1 MKLLTIDTQPGS
13 APGVLTEDGRVLN
26 LADAG
31 ESGLPSS
38 VRDILN
44 VGLDGLTTIADYLT
58 SNSGKAKPLEE
69 VSLLAPVPN
78 PNLILSVG
86 LNYWKHLEEMA
97 GTPVPKHPTAFHKAR
112 ATLTGS
118 GTNIHIPP
126 HCPNMIDYEGELTV
140 VMGTTCHNVTVDEA
154 MDYVAGYTL
163 ANDVSARDWVGDVFN
178 AEGSFPAILAWER
191 NIHGKQLP
199 GFTPCGPFLTTKD
212 EIPDPHVLHMET
224 RLNGAV
230 MQSTNTDDMIFKIPE
245 LISYFSQWYQFKPGD
260 LITTGS
266 PAGVGFGRDPKVFMT
281 SGDHVEVEAD
291 GLGTLTNTLK

>member
-1 MKLLTIDTQPGS
+1 MKLLTIDTQLGS

-31 ESGLPSS
+31 KSGIPSS
-38 VRDILN
+38 VRDILET
-44 VGLDGLTTIADYLT
+44 GAAGLTTVADYLR
-58 SNSGKAKPLEE
+58 SNSDKAEPLDTF
-69 VSLLAPVPN
+69 SLLAPVPN
-78 PNLILSVG
+78 PRLILSVG

-97 GTPVPKHPTAFHKAR
+97 GTPVPKYPTAFHKAR
-112 ATLTGS
+112 ATLNGS
-118 GTNIHIPP
+118 DQTINIPP
-126 HCPNMIDYEGELTV
+126 HYANMIDYEGELTV
-140 VMGTTCHNVTVDEA
+140 VMGTTCHNVTVDQA
-154 MDYVAGYTL
+154 MDHVAGYTL
-163 ANDVSARDWVGDVFN
+163 ANDVSARDWVGDVFT

-212 EIPDPHVLHMET
+212 EIPDPHMLHMET

-230 MQSTNTDDMIFKIPE
+230 MQSSGTDDMIFKIPE
-245 LISYFSQWYQFKPGD
+245 LISYFSQWYQFNPGD
-260 LITTGS
+260 MITTGS

-281 SGDHVEVEAD
+281 SGDRVEVEAD